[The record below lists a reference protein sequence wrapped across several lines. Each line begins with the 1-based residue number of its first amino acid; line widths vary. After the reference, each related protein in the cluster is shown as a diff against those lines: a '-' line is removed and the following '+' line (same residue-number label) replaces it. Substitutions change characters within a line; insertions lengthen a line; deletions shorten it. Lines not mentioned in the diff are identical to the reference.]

1 MFATQARPYICHKP
15 RKAKNLFPL
24 NEAFQDVHIG
34 PLYLL
39 PAISGCFGRRP
50 SAVEPIEDFKD
61 HTLENSS
68 QFAKG

>member
-1 MFATQARPYICHKP
+1 MKP
-15 RKAKNLFPL
+15 FKMSTLGRFSPSGNFR
-24 NEAFQDVHIG
+24 
-34 PLYLL
+34 LL
-39 PAISGCFGRRP
+39 PP